1 MCADFVPSEKGTTIR
16 QPSTANLM
24 LDSADRN
31 ANVYPLANAFFINKT
46 NSILNGFF
54 TRIATAEVVLEWQT
68 PNINPLLSNNT
79 ITIDLSGTSTG
90 TSLTTETAPTD
101 FYTQAALLNWLVT
114 RLNARSAGLSP
125 APTWS
130 INNTTNPGTY
140 ALVASAN
147 VDVRFSG
154 PIANALFINAS
165 NYTLVGPT
173 PPAIPGI
180 QLVAGDLR
188 PFRYLDFI
196 SAQLTYNQDLKDS
209 STSAINRDVLCRWYM
224 AWDTPPSLDAYGFP
238 ILMGYTPFVV
248 RRLYNPPKQI
258 RWDARQ
264 PIGQLGFEIYTDQ
277 NVLAPFSFNSNWLMT
292 LQVSEV

>member
-1 MCADFVPSEKGTTIR
+1 MADFVPSEKGTTIR

-31 ANVYPLANAFFINKT
+31 ANVYPLANSFFINKP

-54 TRIATAEVVLEWQT
+54 TRIATAEVVLEWLT
-68 PNINPLLSNNT
+68 PNIGGVLDNDT
-79 ITIDLSGTSTG
+79 ITIDLSGSSAG
-90 TSLTTETAPTD
+90 TSLTTVTAPTD
-101 FYTQAALLNWLVT
+101 FYTQAALLDWLVT
-114 RLNARSAGLSP
+114 KLNTASAGLTP
-125 APTWS
+125 APTWA
-130 INNTTNPGTY
+130 INNTTIAGTY
-140 ALVASAN
+140 ALFPSAN
-147 VDVRFSG
+147 VYIRLSG
-154 PIANALFINAS
+154 PIANALFLNS
-165 NYTLVGPT
+165 TGYTLVGPT

-224 AWDTPPSLDAYGFP
+224 AWDNPPFPDRYGFP
-238 ILMGYTPFVV
+238 VLMGYEPFVA

-264 PIGQLGFEIYTDQ
+264 PIGQLGFEVYTDQ
-277 NVLAPFSFNSNWLMT
+277 NALAPFSFNSNWLMT